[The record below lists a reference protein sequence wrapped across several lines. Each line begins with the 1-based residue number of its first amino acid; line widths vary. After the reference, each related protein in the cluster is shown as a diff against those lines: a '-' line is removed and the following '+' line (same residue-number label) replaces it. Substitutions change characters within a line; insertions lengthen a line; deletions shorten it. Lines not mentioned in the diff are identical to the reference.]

1 MNKERISA
9 WLKKYRSKMIC
20 AVIIIAV
27 LIVAFFMGDSRDNV
41 KTVNSSGNAHVSSE
55 GELQQK
61 DKEFNKILQENNS
74 SANSPAVNSKEE
86 SDSISNGD
94 GVENQETDGYQ
105 VTSDNGETENNTTG
119 FVQNHDNN
127 KVQEQPSEPQQM
139 PSESQSVQTS
149 EPKQYNETTEAR
161 QPSSDANNR
170 NDNDTPTEKLTCT
183 FSISCATILNN
194 MDKLDKDKK
203 ELVPSDGWILEPVT
217 LEFTQGE
224 TVFDVLKRVCIGKKI
239 HMESSWTPLYN
250 SAYIEGINNLY
261 QFDCGKLSGWMYC
274 VNGVFNQY
282 GCSKAVIKNGDVIR
296 WVYTCDLGKDVQK

>member
-27 LIVAFFMGDSRDNV
+27 LIIAFFMGDSRDNV
-41 KTVNSSGNAHVSSE
+41 KTVNSSGNVNISSE

-61 DKEFNKILQENNS
+61 NKEFNKFLQENNS
-74 SANSPAVNSKEE
+74 SANSPAVNSNEE
-86 SDSISNGD
+86 SDSISNED
-94 GVENQETDGYQ
+94 GVENQETDSYQ
-105 VTSDNGETENNTTG
+105 VTSDNGETENITTG

-127 KVQEQPSEPQQM
+127 KVQEQPTEPQNVNSEPQ
-139 PSESQSVQTS
+139 SVQQS
-149 EPKQYNETTEAR
+149 DSQQYIETTETR
-161 QPSSDANNR
+161 QPSSDADISH
-170 NDNDTPTEKLTCT
+170 DNDTTTEKLTCT
-183 FSISCATILNN
+183 FSISCAAILDN

-203 ELVPSDGWILEPVT
+203 GLVPSDGWILEPVT

-274 VNGVFNQY
+274 VNGVYNQY
-282 GCSKAVIKNGDVIR
+282 GCSKTIIKNGDVIK